1 MKIRSLKAAAIGAV
15 AVLTSL
21 AAHAAE
27 RWTDNYEKAVAQAK
41 AENKLVLADFTGS
54 DWCGWCIKLHE
65 DVFSK
70 PEFTDYAA
78 KNLVLLEVD
87 FPNKKKLDD
96 AVAAQNK
103 GLQKKHD
110 IHGYPTLVILDGDG
124 KEVAK
129 WVGYQKGG
137 PAALT
142 ARIDELK
149 KK

>member
-1 MKIRSLKAAAIGAV
+1 MKFSSLKLAALCAA
-15 AVLTSL
+15 AVLTSF
-21 AAHAAE
+21 AAHAADG
-27 RWTDNYEKAVAQAK
+27 WTDNYAKAVAQAK

-54 DWCGWCIKLHE
+54 DWCGWCIKLNDE
-65 DVFSK
+65 VFSK
-70 PEFTDYAA
+70 AEFKEYAA

-96 AVAAQNK
+96 AVKKQNDELK
-103 GLQKKHD
+103 AKHD
-110 IHGYPTLVILDGDG
+110 IHGYPTLVIFDGDG